1 MKEIVI
7 VSENRPNM
15 LAEVA
20 EAMTA
25 AGVDI
30 EFFHAETIGSSK
42 VAVLIVDRYDAALQ
56 ALARTP
62 FQAISED
69 ALVIQLDDRPGEL
82 ARITGRLRD
91 AHIDLHSIRIIR
103 REPSKAIVAV
113 ATQNNEA
120 AKDLLKDL
128 LITGRSEA

>member
-1 MKEIVI
+1 
-7 VSENRPNM
+7 
-15 LAEVA
+15 
-20 EAMTA
+20 
-25 AGVDI
+25 
-30 EFFHAETIGSSK
+30 
-42 VAVLIVDRYDAALQ
+42 
-56 ALARTP
+56 LARTP